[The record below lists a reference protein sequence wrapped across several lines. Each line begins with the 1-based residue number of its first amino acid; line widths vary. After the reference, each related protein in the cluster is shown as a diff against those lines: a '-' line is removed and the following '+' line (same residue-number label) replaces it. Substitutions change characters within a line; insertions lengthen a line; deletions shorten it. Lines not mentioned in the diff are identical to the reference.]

1 MSRQPVKVA
10 WLKWVVSESDE
21 ALKKDGRLKYPKLVN
36 EASRTLKQS
45 TQNSKTMHYTR
56 KNATDLHVTACCTF
70 RPDTGMI
77 S

>member
-21 ALKKDGRLKYPKLVN
+21 ALEKDGRLKYPKLVN

-45 TQNSKTMHYTR
+45 TQNSKTKHSKALQLFAYNGRRGPKMFFDVVY
-56 KNATDLHVTACCTF
+56 
-70 RPDTGMI
+70 
-77 S
+77 